1 MGKTLAVLL
10 LGVLFSAVSRGQFL
24 YGQALPNLEPIPAKP
39 MPRLT
44 ASVQMYE
51 PLLLLGSQET
61 DYASLVVD
69 PKEIIVV
76 KAFRDSAVLAS
87 MGPAASSG
95 VYLIKLKNKKTLLKL
110 EDVLDYF
117 QVPQEQRHLRI
128 LLNKQPFNKNRFLA
142 DVKRII
148 RIEVMTQDKVSP
160 YRLSWD
166 EHEQFLNIVTVQ
178 EAQL

>member
-1 MGKTLAVLL
+1 MGKTLAILL
-10 LGVLFSAVSRGQFL
+10 FGVIFSAGGWGQSL
-24 YGQALPNLEPIPAKP
+24 YAQALPSLEPIPARP
-39 MPRLT
+39 MPRL
-44 ASVQMYE
+44 ASVQMHE

-69 PKEIIVV
+69 PKEIVIV
-76 KAFRDSAVLAS
+76 KAYRDSAILAS

-128 LLNKQPFNKNRFLA
+128 LLNKQPLNRSRFLA

-148 RIEVMTQDKVSP
+148 KIDVMTQDKISL

-166 EHEQFLNIVTVQ
+166 ENEQFLNIVTVQ